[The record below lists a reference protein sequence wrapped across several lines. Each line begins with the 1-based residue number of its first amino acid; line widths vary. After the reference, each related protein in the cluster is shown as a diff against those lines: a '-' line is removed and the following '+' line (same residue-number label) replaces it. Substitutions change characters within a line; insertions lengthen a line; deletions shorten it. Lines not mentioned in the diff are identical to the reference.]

1 MPRHKQLV
9 NVNSKKDI
17 EKTIQKNSGMK
28 LTVKQEMFATEYAR
42 NNGNGLQAAKF
53 AGYSGNDNYL
63 SMQACRLIAN
73 DKIKA
78 RIEQEKARITA
89 AASCHLP
96 TDEEIIA
103 GIASIANNTEAKDAD
118 RLKAWELLGRNK
130 SLFNDKLTVQND
142 TDYANII
149 SNSRKQLE
157 SILEKS
163 TDEGHE
169 TKKA

>member
-78 RIEQEKARITA
+78 RIEQERARITA
-89 AASCHLP
+89 SASCHLP
-96 TDEEIIA
+96 TD
-103 GIASIANNTEAKDAD
+103 
-118 RLKAWELLGRNK
+118 
-130 SLFNDKLTVQND
+130 
-142 TDYANII
+142 
-149 SNSRKQLE
+149 
-157 SILEKS
+157 
-163 TDEGHE
+163 
-169 TKKA
+169 